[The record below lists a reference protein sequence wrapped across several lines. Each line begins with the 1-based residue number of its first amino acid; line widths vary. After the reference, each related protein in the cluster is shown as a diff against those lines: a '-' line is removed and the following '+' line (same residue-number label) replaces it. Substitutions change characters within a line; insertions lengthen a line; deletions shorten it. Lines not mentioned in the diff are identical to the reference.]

1 MKRVRVRAILLAII
15 IGLLAGVIW
24 VYYLQN
30 HTNEATLKKDILLK
44 QLKLDELNG
53 KSGEMKKQTEQ
64 LIKEKQEL
72 EKQLQSKREEA
83 KKIADSK
90 VQVTQVA
97 VATGNCDTWIAEAGI
112 TEVASARELIRRE
125 SNCNPNA
132 VNSSSGACGI
142 AQELPCGKSGCGLG
156 NGACQVKWMAQYVY
170 ARYGSFANAIAW
182 HNAHNWY

>member
-72 EKQLQSKREEA
+72 EKQLQSKRQEA
-83 KKIADSK
+83 ERIAQAK
-90 VQVTQVA
+90 LVVTQVA
-97 VATGNCDTWIAEAGI
+97 SAAPVSSNEAKAFIYQHESGNRT
-112 TEVASARELIRRE
+112 T
-125 SNCNPNA
+125 A
-132 VNSSSGACGI
+132 VNSIGCRGLGQACPGSK
-142 AQELPCGKSGCGLG
+142 LPCGDDY
-156 NGACQVKWMAQYVY
+156 ACQDAWFTNYMLQ
-170 ARYGSFANAIAW
+170 RYGTWENAKAFW
-182 HNAHNWY
+182 VSHRWW